1 MAVRDG
7 SGHADRAP
15 GRNRWGT
22 MEPMSPARILV
33 FTRTTGYRHDSI
45 PHGVEAFRDLA
56 ATLGAIATAT
66 EDPREFAAVLTG
78 EDCRAVVFL
87 STSGEVLTPE
97 GRGALRSY
105 AEGGGAFVGVHAA
118 TTTEY
123 DWPWY
128 GELLAARFARHPALQ
143 PGVAVVEDHD
153 HPSTAHLGASWSFT
167 DEWYDFRSSPRGR
180 VRVLLSADESTYE
193 GGGMG
198 EDHPLA
204 WCHENTGGR
213 VFHTALGHTEESY
226 ADPAFRR
233 HLLGGL
239 AWSAGLPLPS

>member
-1 MAVRDG
+1 M
-7 SGHADRAP
+7 SAD
-15 GRNRWGT
+15 
-22 MEPMSPARILV
+22 RILV

-45 PHGVEAFRDLA
+45 PHGVDAFRALGDGLGLA
-56 ATLGAIATAT
+56 VDAT
-66 EDPREFAAVLTG
+66 EDPDALAAALDG
-78 EDCRAVVFL
+78 CRAVVFL
-87 STSGEVLTPE
+87 STSGEVLTPGSRE
-97 GRGALRSY
+97 ALRAY
-105 AEGGGAFVGVHAA
+105 AAGGGAFVGVHAA

-128 GELLAARFARHPALQ
+128 GELVGARFERHPELQ
-143 PGVAVVEDHD
+143 PGVAVVEDRD
-153 HPSTAHLGASWSFT
+153 HPATAHLDAAWPFT
-167 DEWYDFRSSPRGR
+167 DEWYDFRASPRGR
-180 VRVLLSADESTYE
+180 VRVLVSADESTYE

-213 VFHTALGHTEESY
+213 SFYTALGHNPESY

-239 AWSAGLPLPS
+239 AWAARLPLP